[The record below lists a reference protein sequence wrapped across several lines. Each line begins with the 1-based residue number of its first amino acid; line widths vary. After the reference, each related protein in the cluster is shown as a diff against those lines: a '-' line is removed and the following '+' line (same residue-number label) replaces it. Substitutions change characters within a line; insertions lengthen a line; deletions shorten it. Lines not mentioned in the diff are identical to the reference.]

1 LQQHGPIDAIRG
13 YGFQHDGSLGTLE
26 HFFTAQV
33 FLKAPVPVTL
43 ADGTVVPPNPFGIPF
58 IDPNSTNNPGGPVLL
73 EDGGFTLRRQLVAFM
88 LAFDT
93 NLAPAVGQQV
103 TLTKANSGA
112 VGARID
118 LLNARATAGECDLVA
133 KAATGWSPD
142 IGHYL
147 TAGKF
152 RPDLSF
158 LPSLT
163 DLSLRA
169 LVNAGFYQSVTY
181 TCAPPGSGARVGIDR
196 DNDGYADGDELWSG
210 TNPANPNSH
219 P

>member
-1 LQQHGPIDAIRG
+1 M
-13 YGFQHDGSLGTLE
+13 
-26 HFFTAQV
+26 
-33 FLKAPVPVTL
+33 PV
-43 ADGTVVPPNPFGIPF
+43 I
-58 IDPNSTNNPGGPVLL
+58 L
-73 EDGGFTLRRQLVAFM
+73 EDGGFTLRRQIVAFM

-93 NLAPAVGQQV
+93 NMAPAVGQQV
-103 TLTKANSGA
+103 TLTAANGA
-112 VGARID
+112 TVGPRLD
-118 LLNARATAGECDLVA
+118 LLVARSTAGECDLVA
-133 KAATGWSPD
+133 KAATGWSPAV
-142 IGHYL
+142 GYYR
-147 TAGKF
+147 TTEGF

-158 LPSLT
+158 FPTLT

-169 LVNAGFYQSVTY
+169 LVTAGFYQSITY